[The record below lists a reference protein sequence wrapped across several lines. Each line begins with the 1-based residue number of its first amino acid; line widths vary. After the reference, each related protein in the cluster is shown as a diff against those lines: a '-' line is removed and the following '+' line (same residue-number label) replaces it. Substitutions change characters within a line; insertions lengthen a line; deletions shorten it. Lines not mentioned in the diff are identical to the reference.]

1 MVIYVPK
8 GKNDNLIPFNERSKK
23 EASESGKVGGVK
35 SGQSRRRKKLIK
47 EYLTIL
53 LEMKPNVDSAPDDIK
68 DAITIMGMEFDA
80 VETNDMLLLVSLFYR
95 SLNDTSAQKYLDEL
109 MGRSPAMKLKREEVL
124 FNNKLNKERLELT
137 KQRTMGKIDLEELFD
152 DSDLIGLAGENAEP
166 D

>member
-1 MVIYVPK
+1 
-8 GKNDNLIPFNERSKK
+8 
-23 EASESGKVGGVK
+23 
-35 SGQSRRRKKLIK
+35 
-47 EYLTIL
+47 
-53 LEMKPNVDSAPDDIK
+53 
-68 DAITIMGMEFDA
+68 
-80 VETNDMLLLVSLFYR
+80 
-95 SLNDTSAQKYLDEL
+95 